1 VLPVGRGP
9 EPLTALRT
17 LRHRARLRRGRPTLR
32 ICLLELPSAGPPIAT
47 EHAFWIGQ
55 RSRAC
60 SAAVNRGAARAD
72 VVWILSQDPL
82 SPAGR
87 RALEGVLARLPARVA
102 VLNPPRVHDAYHEPD
117 AFARLAAAG
126 VSVPRTRFGEEDLGV
141 TPVVFKA
148 VREQPARK
156 FLARWNGPVAGF
168 NAFAYE
174 DGRKGDGLWWRYRA
188 YYVAGEVLSGD
199 AVGSP
204 AWEAR
209 AERSREVDLAPEL
222 RPAERAQIARL
233 ARTLELDFF
242 AVDYLRRAG
251 DGTPVFLD
259 VNVYPMVSIARS
271 VTGERGLR
279 GSWHVWEIAERY
291 GAPDPDRSHWE
302 RFDAAMLAVAAS
314 TRAS

>member
-1 VLPVGRGP
+1 VLPVGHGP
-9 EPLTALRT
+9 QPLTAART
-17 LRHRARLRRGRPTLR
+17 LGHRLRRRRRRLR
-32 ICLLELPSAGPPIAT
+32 ICLLELPSLGPPIAT

-60 SAAVNRGAARAD
+60 SATVNRGAAGAD
-72 VVWILSQDPL
+72 VVWVLTQDPL
-82 SPAGR
+82 VSEGR
-87 RALEGVLARLPARVA
+87 RVLEAVLARLPARVA
-102 VLNPPRVHDAYHEPD
+102 VLNPPRVHDAYHEED

-126 VSVPRTRFGEEDLGV
+126 VSVPQTAFGPSDLGL
-141 TPVVFKA
+141 PVVFKA
-148 VREQPARK
+148 AGEQPARK
-156 FLARWNGPVAGF
+156 FLAPWRGPVPGYRPF
-168 NAFAYE
+168 LYE
-174 DGRKGDGLWWRYRA
+174 DGRDPNGLWWRYRA